1 VYTFAQ
7 RHDAIDPPAKRRHI
21 DLGTLDAVS
30 RARHPSDIIDATLGC
45 MAAHGLRSS
54 SGELRGDEI
63 VMLALAMSVPDDDAV
78 PSRRC
83 SVSRSLPCAFQWLP
97 TVPSPPSCSN
107 ADPEE
112 FLVVLRDC
120 DAVGA
125 LRRADAFRSRLGAVQ
140 LPQSCMPRGPLTV
153 SAGIA
158 VLPDNGSV
166 LTDLVRAADVAMYK
180 AKRAGGDRH
189 QLSAH
194 SADARPAK
202 RSHPVVRGAA

>member
-1 VYTFAQ
+1 MT
-7 RHDAIDPPAKRRHI
+7 
-21 DLGTLDAVS
+21 
-30 RARHPSDIIDATLGC
+30 HP
-45 MAAHGLRSS
+45 
-54 SGELRGDEI
+54 
-63 VMLALAMSVPDDDAV
+63 
-78 PSRRC
+78 
-83 SVSRSLPCAFQWLP
+83 
-97 TVPSPPSCSN
+97 
-107 ADPEE
+107 

-125 LRRADAFRSRLGAVQ
+125 SRMADAFRSRLAVQ
-140 LPQSCMPRGPLTV
+140 LPQSRMPRGPLTF

-166 LTDLVRAADVAMYK
+166 LTDLVRAADIAMYK

-202 RSHPVVRGAA
+202 RSNPVVRGAA